1 MITGFQVY
9 SWQMPIRKGLPI
21 RLRKLGHAYHDASKQ
36 KRKLAQRYAE
46 RMQAKYPERDI
57 RVCEVMR

>member
-1 MITGFQVY
+1 
-9 SWQMPIRKGLPI
+9 MPIRKGLPI